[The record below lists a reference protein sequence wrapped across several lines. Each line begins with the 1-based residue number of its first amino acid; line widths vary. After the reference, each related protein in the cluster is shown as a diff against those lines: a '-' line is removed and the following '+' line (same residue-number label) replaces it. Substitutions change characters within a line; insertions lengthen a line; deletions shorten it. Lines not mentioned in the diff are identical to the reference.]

1 MIKKTLTQQS
11 ELEAL
16 PEQLSL
22 FTDLSEEGYGKYSNT
37 FELWSI
43 APRIWVGGVKR
54 EKTKNI
60 EALGIVKRDFE
71 YGEKRL
77 SLVITPAGIEDKKTG
92 KKKDFYPSQREELI
106 EEALIKIAARKMMS
120 EEVRERPTTID
131 GMFAV
136 KTTYYEIAKELLR
149 LGHGY
154 KIAEIKLGVEVG
166 NKAIIEIKSNEG
178 NEISY
183 STPMFP
189 FVAKETK
196 ESGGGE
202 RLVIQLHPLVTKS
215 MQEGTYRLLDY
226 DKMMTRKKYLSRWLY
241 RRISHNFTGADITKP
256 YHIKLTT
263 IVNNSAMAV
272 YNNMAQMI
280 KQVESCFDELKNC
293 NAFER
298 WERKRVVYDEL
309 KKSKILDIV
318 YFLYPSQEFISDIIK
333 ANGISKNK
341 DPKQLEEKINLEVL
355 EGEMRKDIFQLSDIF
370 IRQKLK
376 KIKNKKDVENIL
388 LSLEAAEEKI
398 NSGQECNPVAYTKAA
413 INEGYKPKKR
423 KEKEYN
429 VNPISSETKA
439 KIVKEEVDFSGD
451 ERWIK
456 IRKAIENGYDRD
468 DWEKWLI
475 FLDIK
480 NIEGKIVEFSVPNKF
495 VRDWIL
501 REFVYTVDE
510 EKKLL
515 SIVQSVIPTV
525 KKLYINS
532 LE

>member
-1 MIKKTLTQQS
+1 MTKENLTKQN

-22 FTDLSEEGYGKYSNT
+22 FSDLSEEGHGKYSNT

-71 YGEKRL
+71 YGGKKL

-120 EEVRERPTTID
+120 EAVRERPTTID
-131 GMFAV
+131 GNFAV

-226 DKMMTRKKYLSRWLY
+226 DKMMSRKKYLSRWLY
-241 RRISHNFTGADITKP
+241 RRISHNFTGADVGKP
-256 YHIKLTT
+256 YPIKLTT

-272 YNNMAQMI
+272 YNNMGQMI
-280 KQVESCFDELKNC
+280 RQVESCFVELKNC
-293 NAFER
+293 NAFEK
-298 WERKRVVYDEL
+298 WERKKVVYDEL
-309 KKSKILDIV
+309 KKTRILDIV
-318 YFLYPSQEFISDIIK
+318 YLLYPSQEFVSDVIK
-333 ANGISKNK
+333 ANKIVK
-341 DPKQLEEKINLEVL
+341 DRDPRQIEEKINFETLER
-355 EGEMRKDIFQLSDIF
+355 EMRKDIFQLSDIF
-370 IRQKLK
+370 IKQKLK
-376 KIKNKKDVENIL
+376 KIKSNKDAENIL

-413 INEGYKPKKR
+413 INEGWKPKNRKNNEVKVNSSSSEIKIE
-423 KEKEYN
+423 KEK
-429 VNPISSETKA
+429 
-439 KIVKEEVDFSGD
+439 VDFSND
-451 ERWIK
+451 ERWEK
-456 IRKAIENGYDRD
+456 IRKAIEKGFDKD

-475 FLDIK
+475 YLKIS
-480 NIEGKIVEFSVPNKF
+480 NIEDNIVEFYVPNKF

-515 SIVQSVIPTV
+515 SIVQSVISTV